1 MTFRPRSITAIASA
15 ALGAAFLAGCVQ
27 PPLYEQQPGYSP
39 AYPSAA
45 PPPAYPAYGGQ
56 AYRPVP
62 PAYAEYGR
70 VANIELLQQE
80 QRRAPSGAG
89 AIIGGVLG
97 AVVGNQVGGGFGRAA
112 ATGIGAVGGAVAGN
126 ALEGNQRGPTV
137 QSYRI
142 SVQTD
147 NGRMQVFDV
156 PNPGDLRI
164 GDRVRVEDGRIQRI

>member
-1 MTFRPRSITAIASA
+1 
-15 ALGAAFLAGCVQ
+15 V
-27 PPLYEQQPGYSP
+27 YSP
-39 AYPSAA
+39 AYSAA
-45 PPPAYPAYGGQ
+45 PQPAYPAYGGQ
-56 AYRPVP
+56 AYRPAPQANV
-62 PAYAEYGR
+62 EFGR
-70 VANIELLQQE
+70 VANIEVLQHE
-80 QRRAPSGAG
+80 ERRAPSGAG

-137 QSYRI
+137 QTYRI

-147 NGRMQVFDV
+147 NGRMEVFDV

-164 GDRVRVEDGRIQRI
+164 GDRVRLDDGRIQRM